1 MGSTTRARRLGA
13 GAALLVVLAG
23 CSGSGAAA
31 TPAPATMGPTAAP
44 PQSATPAA
52 ADMTPAPPPTATAAA
67 VKVTREVAYETAS
80 DVLEPGVLDV
90 YVPPSGGPWP
100 VVVMFHGTPTAVSR
114 DSLAEHAR
122 RVAGLGFVVFDADW
136 GHPSGDVMS
145 SDPYAYVT
153 ASGTQA
159 ACAIAFAR
167 AKAPD
172 YGGDPSKLLVF
183 GYSGG
188 ANVGSVVAFGDIQP
202 STGCG
207 TDGKTGPID
216 SLITFEGDFLAAP
229 ELDPVLK
236 AEPRWFDL
244 YTPWAH
250 LADKPTLPVSM
261 LLSEQPGPTVEAP
274 FTKADLPGFL
284 ALRDKGG
291 TLARLM
297 KQTGAIDDRIFS
309 VADEQRVLYEALR
322 EQGNP
327 VSLDIM
333 PGSTHIY
340 ASEEG
345 WKVLLAAFEKARVG
359 T

>member
-13 GAALLVVLAG
+13 GAVLLVILAG
-23 CSGSGAAA
+23 CAGGAA
-31 TPAPATMGPTAAP
+31 TQPAPATAAPTSAPTQAATPTATIASP
-44 PQSATPAA
+44 AATPSATPAVVS
-52 ADMTPAPPPTATAAA
+52 MT
-67 VKVTREVAYETAS
+67 RDVAYETAS

-90 YVPPSGGPWP
+90 YVPPSGWAWP
-100 VVVMFHGTPTAVSR
+100 VVVMFHGTPTEVSK

-122 RVAGLGFVVFDADW
+122 RVADLGFVVFDAAW
-136 GHPSGDVMS
+136 GHPSGEVMS
-145 SDPYAYVT
+145 SGPYAYAT
-153 ASGTQA
+153 ASNAQT

-167 AKAPD
+167 AKAPG

-188 ANVGSVVAFGDIQP
+188 SNVGSVVAFGGIQP
-202 STGCG
+202 STGCS
-207 TDGKTGPID
+207 TDSETGPID

-229 ELDPVLK
+229 EFDPILK
-236 AEPRWFDL
+236 AEPRWFDE

-250 LADKPTLPVSM
+250 LADRPALPVSM

-274 FTKADLPGFL
+274 FSKADLPAFL
-284 ALRDKGG
+284 ALRDNDG

-297 KQTGAIDDRIFS
+297 QQTGAIDDGIFS

-333 PGSTHIY
+333 PGSSHMY
-340 ASEEG
+340 LSEEG
-345 WKVLLAAFEKARVG
+345 WKVFLAAFEKARAG
-359 T
+359 A